1 MSVRLSQLRN
11 FVAVAEAGS
20 LRAGTRQAGMSQ
32 PALTRSLQQLEGEL
46 RARLLLR
53 SARGVSLTPAGR
65 AFLAR
70 ARAVQEELRKAQE
83 DLDALRGGTAGSV
96 AIGIAP
102 LLSSVVPQAMAQFRQ
117 RFPAAAVRI
126 VEGVRTAL
134 LPRLREESLDFMI
147 AQNPGGPPPPGLRFR
162 PLLRPALAVAGRR
175 GHPLAQARSLKE
187 LAEAQ
192 WLVFNPPGA
201 GGIVERAFARA
212 RLPVPKALVHCESH
226 ATALAL
232 LMRTDLLG
240 LLFEQQFEEPLAR
253 RDLVRFGLQD
263 EIPSPSLGMFLHAD
277 TPLAP
282 AAAAMAHAMT
292 AAVRSLVRRPG

>member
-1 MSVRLSQLRN
+1 MRLSQLRN
-11 FVAVAEAGS
+11 FLAVVDAGS

-32 PALTRSLQQLEGEL
+32 PALTRSLQQLEETL
-46 RARLLLR
+46 QARLLVR

-83 DLDALRGGTAGSV
+83 DLDALRGGTAGTV

-102 LLSSVVPQAMAQFRQ
+102 LLSSVVPQAMARFRQ
-117 RFPAAAVRI
+117 AHPAAAVRI

-134 LPRLREESLDFMI
+134 LPRLREESLDFVI

-162 PLLRPALAVAGRR
+162 PLLRPALAVAGRK
-175 GHPLAQARSLKE
+175 GHPLAQARSLRE
-187 LAEAQ
+187 LADAQ

-201 GGIVERAFARA
+201 GGILERAFARA
-212 RLPVPKALVHCESH
+212 RLPAPRALVNCESH

-232 LMRTDLLG
+232 IARTDLLG
-240 LLFEQQFEEPLAR
+240 LLFEQQFDEPLAR
-253 RDLVRFGLQD
+253 RDLHRFSLKD
-263 EIPSPSLGMFLHAD
+263 EIPPPSLGIFLQAEV
-277 TPLAP
+277 PLTP
-282 AAAAMAHAMT
+282 AAAAMAQAMT
-292 AAVRSLVRRPG
+292 VAVRGLARRVA